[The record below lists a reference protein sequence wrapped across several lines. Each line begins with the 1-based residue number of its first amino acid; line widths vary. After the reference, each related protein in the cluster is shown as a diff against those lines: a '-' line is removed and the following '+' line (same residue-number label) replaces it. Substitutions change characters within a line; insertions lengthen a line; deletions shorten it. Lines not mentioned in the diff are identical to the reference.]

1 MSDEIK
7 PRVDE
12 DGVAWCDAGCPQAK
26 YTGEWSQECLLQPGK
41 HYRPVLRK
49 SACPVAARRNAAL
62 LRECRKVLI
71 RVGNVGLSY
80 DNNRE
85 KVVGRLEEDIDAL
98 LERIGE

>member
-1 MSDEIK
+1 VSDEIK
-7 PRVDE
+7 PRVDSNG
-12 DGVAWCDAGCPQAK
+12 DIVCDAGCPLVRRGELSEWCAV
-26 YTGEWSQECLLQPGK
+26 TG
-41 HYRPVLRK
+41 YRERI
-49 SACPVAARRNAAL
+49 CPVAARRNAAL